1 MPSSNSTIST
11 PPTALSPEVKQ
22 KLSGALQRPVAS
34 MRALTKGSLYYFIQY
49 FWDTY
54 SQDPF
59 VGNWHIEYLCKELEE
74 IARRV
79 AAGEKKKYDLI
90 INISPGSTKT
100 ATVSIFFPVWCWVNW
115 YWMKFITSS
124 HGDKLSLESA
134 EFSRDVIKSD
144 KFQILFPDIA
154 IKQDKD
160 VKSNFR
166 VVRKEYVNVGRAPRI
181 HSGGGRVSTSVDA
194 RITGFHAHI
203 IIPDDIID
211 PRRAISEVG
220 LTNAQEHLKA
230 LATRKTSKE
239 VSATIMIMQRLAQE
253 DPTGWW
259 LEQDPEGVKQICI
272 PGEIRNYKK
281 YLKPPELEKYYIDD
295 LMDPKRMSWE
305 SLASLKKILGQYG
318 FAGQVGQN
326 PTPPGGGMF
335 KMDNVQVI
343 DRLNSDINIVR
354 TVRYWDKAATEG
366 GTGARSAG
374 VKLSLLKNGKIVIHD
389 SRKGRWATEER
400 ERNIKATTEAD
411 ALECSA
417 TGTGT
422 GKARPYTVGI
432 EQEPGSGGKESA
444 EATIKNL
451 RGFHVV
457 SDRPTGDKAFRA
469 DPFSVAVNIGDVI
482 AIRGEWWNDF
492 KQEFE
497 LFPLGAYKDQVDAG
511 SAAYNMLVG
520 RREARVIR

>member
-1 MPSSNSTIST
+1 MSRLTEEIKNPIIKDLT
-11 PPTALSPEVKQ
+11 PEAKQ
-22 KLSGALQRPVAS
+22 KLHSAFADPVAS
-34 MRALTKGSLYYFIQY
+34 MRALTKGSLFYFMQY

-54 SQDPF
+54 SQDAFIP
-59 VGNWHIEYLCKELEE
+59 NWHIEYLCKQLET

-79 AAGEKKKYDLI
+79 AAGEKKEYDLI
-90 INISPGSTKT
+90 INISPGTTKT
-100 ATVSIFFPVWCWVNW
+100 ATVSIFFPVWCWCNW

-134 EFSRDVIKSD
+134 EYSRDIIKSD
-144 KFQILFPDIA
+144 KFALLFPDIA

-166 VVRKEYVNVGRAPRI
+166 VVRKEHVNMGRAPRI

-211 PRRAISEVG
+211 PRRAVSEVG
-220 LTNAQEHLKA
+220 LKTAQDHLKT

-239 VSATIMIMQRLAQE
+239 VSTTIMIMQRLAQE

-259 LEQDPEGVKQICI
+259 LEMDPEGVRHICI
-272 PGEIRNYKK
+272 PGEIRDYKK
-281 YLKPPELEKYYIDD
+281 YLKPPELEKYYVDD
-295 LMDPKRMSWE
+295 LMDPKRLGWDVLK
-305 SLASLKKILGQYG
+305 SLEKVLGQYG
-318 FAGQVGQN
+318 FAGQIGQN

-343 DRLNSDINIVR
+343 ERLSSDINIVR
-354 TVRYWDKAATEG
+354 TIRYWDKAATEG

-374 VKLSLLKNGKIVIHD
+374 VKLSLMTNGKIIIHN

-400 ERNIKATTEAD
+400 ERNIKRTSEAD
-411 ALECSA
+411 LIEC
-417 TGTGT
+417 GPHLT
-422 GKARPYTVGI
+422 GKTIPYTIGI

-444 EATIKNL
+444 QATIKNL
-451 RGFHVV
+451 AGFHVLA
-457 SDRPTGDKAFRA
+457 DRPTGDKAFRA
-469 DPFSVAVNIGDVI
+469 DPFSVAVNNGNVM
-482 AIRGEWWNDF
+482 AIRGDWWPDF
-492 KQEFE
+492 KQEYE
-497 LFPLGAYKDQVDAG
+497 LFPLGVYKDQVDAG

-520 RREARVIR
+520 KREARVIR

>member
-1 MPSSNSTIST
+1 MSSSNSTITKKKSAQDL
-11 PPTALSPEVKQ
+11 PPEVKQ
-22 KLSGALQRPVAS
+22 KLSGALKDPVAS
-34 MRALTKGSLYYFIQY
+34 MRALTKESLFNFIKF

-59 VGNWHIEYLCKELEE
+59 VSNWHIEYLCEELEE

-79 AAGEKKKYDLI
+79 ASGEKKEYDLI
-90 INISPGSTKT
+90 INISPGTTKT

-134 EFSRDVIKSD
+134 EYSRDIIKSD
-144 KFQILFPDIA
+144 KFQLLFPDIA

-166 VVRKEYVNVGRAPRI
+166 VVRKEHVNVGRAPRI

-211 PRRAISEVG
+211 PRRAVSEIG
-220 LTNAQEHLKA
+220 LRTAQDHLKT
-230 LATRKTSKE
+230 LATRKVNKE
-239 VSATIMIMQRLAQE
+239 VTTTIMIMQRLAQE

-259 LEQDPEGVKQICI
+259 LEMDPEGVKHICI

-281 YLKPPELEKYYIDD
+281 YLKPPELAEYYVDD
-295 LMDPKRMSWE
+295 LMDPKRMGWD
-305 SLASLKKILGQYG
+305 SLKSLEKILGQYG

-335 KMDNVQVI
+335 KMDRVQLV
-343 DRLNSDINIVR
+343 DKLNSDINIVR

-389 SRKGRWATEER
+389 SKKGRWATEER
-400 ERNIKATTEAD
+400 ERNIRSTSEAD
-411 ALECSA
+411 QIQA
-417 TGTGT
+417 GN
-422 GKARPYTVGI
+422 KAYTVGI

-444 EATIKNL
+444 QATIRRL
-451 RGFHVV
+451 AGFHVIA
-457 SDRPTGDKAFRA
+457 DRPTGDKAFRA
-469 DPFSVAVNIGDVI
+469 DPFSVAINNGDVI
-482 AIRGEWWNDF
+482 AIKGEWWADF

-497 LFPLGAYKDQVDAG
+497 LFPLGTYKDQVDAG

-520 RREARVIR
+520 KREARVIR